1 LKNLTDYDLW
11 TSLKSGDL
19 NAFSTLFKIYY
30 PLLHNYGLKLSNYN
44 EQLTE
49 DCLQDFFIYIYNH
62 RGNLSDLEAIKP
74 YLYVS
79 FRRHLFREIKKASK
93 LVNYEDKEK
102 VISNFNFSSEDT
114 IIQQE
119 IDTLKQKSLAKHLN
133 ELPNR
138 QKEALY
144 LKYYSDVSIDDIAT
158 ILDINYQSVVN
169 LIHKGIK
176 KLRQEASLK
185 ALLKDIM

>member
-1 LKNLTDYDLW
+1 MKNLLDYDLW
-11 TSLKSGDL
+11 ASLKSGDL
-19 NAFSTLFKIYY
+19 KAFSTLFKVYY

-49 DCLQDFFIYIYNH
+49 DCLQEFFLYVYEH
-62 RGNLSDLEAIKP
+62 RENLADLDSIKP

-79 FRRHLFREIKKASK
+79 FRRSLFREIKKASK
-93 LVNYEDKEK
+93 TVNYDEKE
-102 VISNFNFSSEDT
+102 NFFIDINFSAEDV

-119 IDTLKQKSLAKHLN
+119 IDALKEENLAKLLN

-138 QKEALY
+138 QKEVLY
-144 LKYYSDVSIDDIAT
+144 LKYYSDLNANDIAKV
-158 ILDINYQSVVN
+158 LGINYQSVIN

-176 KLRQEASLK
+176 KLRQDVSLNT
-185 ALLKDIM
+185 LLKDII

>member
-1 LKNLTDYDLW
+1 MNNLTDYDLW
-11 TSLKSGDL
+11 ASLKSGDL
-19 NAFSTLFKIYY
+19 KAFSTLFKIYY

-49 DCLQDFFIYIYNH
+49 DCLQEFFLYVYEH
-62 RGNLSDLEAIKP
+62 KENLANLNSIKP

-93 LVNYEDKEK
+93 MVNYDKNE
-102 VISNFNFSSEDT
+102 NFFVEINFSTEDL

-119 IDTLKQKSLAKHLN
+119 IDALKHGNLVKFLN
-133 ELPNR
+133 ELPSR
-138 QKEALY
+138 QKEVLY
-144 LKYYSDVSIDDIAT
+144 LKYYSDLNIDEIAKV
-158 ILDINYQSVVN
+158 LEINYQSVLN

-176 KLRQEASLK
+176 KLRQNTSLNE
-185 ALLKDIM
+185 LLKDII

>member
-1 LKNLTDYDLW
+1 MW
-11 TSLKSGDL
+11 TALKSGDL

-49 DCLQDFFIYIYNH
+49 DCLQDFFMYIYNH
-62 RGNLSDLEAIKP
+62 RENLSDLDAIKP

-93 LVNYEDKEK
+93 TVNYEEKEK
-102 VISNFNFSSEDT
+102 AIGDFNFSTEDT
-114 IIQQE
+114 MIQQE

-133 ELPNR
+133 KLPNR

-144 LKYYSDVSIDDIAT
+144 LKYYSEVTIDDIAT

>member
-1 LKNLTDYDLW
+1 MKNLTDYDLW
-11 TSLKSGDL
+11 VSLKSGDL
-19 NAFSTLFKIYY
+19 KAFSTLFKVYY

-49 DCLQDFFIYIYNH
+49 DCLQEFFLYVYEH
-62 RGNLSDLEAIKP
+62 RENLADLNSIKP

-93 LVNYEDKEK
+93 MINYDEKE
-102 VISNFNFSSEDT
+102 NFFVEINFSVEDV

-119 IDTLKQKSLAKHLN
+119 IDALKQENLAKLLN

-138 QKEALY
+138 QKEVLY
-144 LKYYSDVSIDDIAT
+144 LKYYSDLNIDEIAKV
-158 ILDINYQSVVN
+158 LEINYQSVLN

-176 KLRQEASLK
+176 KLRQDASLNE
-185 ALLKDIM
+185 LLKDIV